1 MYAEALKQAEMR
13 AAAKDEH
20 LYEELNHLS
29 VSDFILRM
37 KSYRER

>member
-20 LYEELNHLS
+20 LYEEMAYLS
-29 VSDFILRM
+29 V
-37 KSYRER
+37 